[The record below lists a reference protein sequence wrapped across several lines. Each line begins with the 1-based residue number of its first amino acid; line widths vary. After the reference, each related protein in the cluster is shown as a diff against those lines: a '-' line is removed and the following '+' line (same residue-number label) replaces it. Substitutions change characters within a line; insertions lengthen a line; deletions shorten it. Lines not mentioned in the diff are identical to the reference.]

1 LLVRFACAAMV
12 VLLLF
17 LKSGLSPQN
26 ILDV

>member
-1 LLVRFACAAMV
+1 VRFACAAMV